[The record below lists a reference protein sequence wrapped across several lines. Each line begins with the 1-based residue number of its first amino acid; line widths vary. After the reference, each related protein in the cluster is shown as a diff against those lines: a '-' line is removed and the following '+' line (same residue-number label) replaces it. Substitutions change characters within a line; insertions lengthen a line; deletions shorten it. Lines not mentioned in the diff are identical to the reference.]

1 MITSQRLI
9 TQFFK
14 IKKKNLITDYF
25 KSVNEPQVK
34 TEKLHFYK
42 PATDYKKA
50 RHYLNKH
57 RHLYNASTTKNGY
70 CYCASSDFT
79 EYAAYTTHDRFIR
92 FRDQEIFIAR
102 GTRVAEAKTDSDSAL
117 EHISVDERF
126 RRQGIGKYL
135 IRFINKHDQQFH
147 VYAGVEHNSRY
158 RLTEEGAA
166 LIRACENSG
175 ILNDEQVILSTV
187 PCSPASLY
195 SSRSYR

>member
-1 MITSQRLI
+1 MTTSQCLI
-9 TQFFK
+9 THFFK
-14 IKKKNLITDYF
+14 SKKKELITDYF
-25 KSVNEPQVK
+25 KPVNAPPVK

-42 PATDYKKA
+42 PKIDYKKS
-50 RHYLNKH
+50 RDYLKKH

-70 CYCASSDFT
+70 CYCASSDFS
-79 EYAAYTTHDRFIR
+79 EYAVYTTHDHVMRFH
-92 FRDQEIFIAR
+92 DQDIFIAR
-102 GTRVAEAKTDSDSAL
+102 GARVAEAKTDSDSAL
-117 EHISVDERF
+117 EHISVNERF
-126 RRQGIGKYL
+126 RRQGIGKNL

-166 LIRACENSG
+166 LIRACEDSG
-175 ILNDEQVILSTV
+175 ILNEEQVILSTV